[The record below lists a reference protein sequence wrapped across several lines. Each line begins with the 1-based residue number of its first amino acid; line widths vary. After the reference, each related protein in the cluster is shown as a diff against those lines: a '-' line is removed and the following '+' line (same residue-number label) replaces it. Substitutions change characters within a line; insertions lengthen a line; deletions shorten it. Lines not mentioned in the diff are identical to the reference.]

1 MTKQKNTSVN
11 TDLVSLKLAVIK
23 FHEANEYTEG
33 QIARDA
39 CFTSHNGM
47 MWKTGQMADVA
58 AEIRGLMPERGSD
71 IVDVKLAR
79 LIDRHE
85 AMEVE
90 LHVLEERHK
99 ADLEVY
105 KTITGETWTPRPK
118 RTHKSDGVGLDDRL
132 AKFA

>member
-1 MTKQKNTSVN
+1 MTKQNNTSVN

-23 FHEANEYTEG
+23 FHKANEYTEG

-39 CFTSHNGM
+39 CFTSNNGIN
-47 MWKTGQMADVA
+47 WKKGQMADVA
-58 AEIRGLMPERGSD
+58 AEIRELAPRRGSE
-71 IVDVKLAR
+71 IVNVQLDR
-79 LIDRHE
+79 LMNRHE
-85 AMEVE
+85 GMEAE

-105 KTITGETWTPRPK
+105 KTITGETWIPRPK
-118 RTHKSDGVGLDDRL
+118 RTHKSDGLGLDDRL